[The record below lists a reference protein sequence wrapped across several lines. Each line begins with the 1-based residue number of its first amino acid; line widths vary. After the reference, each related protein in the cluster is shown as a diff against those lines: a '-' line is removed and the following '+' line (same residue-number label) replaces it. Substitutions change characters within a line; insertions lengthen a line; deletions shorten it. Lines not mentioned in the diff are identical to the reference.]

1 MFYLSVFFIA
11 YATFLHHR
19 LNKIKN
25 DLVIGWHTF
34 VLSNYVDSG
43 QLFNLIHVW
52 RQSNIIKMNVFW
64 CSLTRSSCHF
74 WVRITIL

>member
-25 DLVIGWHTF
+25 DLVIGWH
-34 VLSNYVDSG
+34 
-43 QLFNLIHVW
+43 IC
-52 RQSNIIKMNVFW
+52 II
-64 CSLTRSSCHF
+64 
-74 WVRITIL
+74 